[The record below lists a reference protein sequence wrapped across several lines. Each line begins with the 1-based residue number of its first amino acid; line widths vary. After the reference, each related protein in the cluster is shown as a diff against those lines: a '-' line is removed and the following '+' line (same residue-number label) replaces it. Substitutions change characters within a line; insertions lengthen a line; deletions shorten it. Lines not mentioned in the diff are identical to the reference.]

1 MLDLSSLKLVIWD
14 LDDTFWKGTLS
25 EGGVI
30 PIPENNDLLISLSE
44 HGVIN
49 TICSKND
56 FSCAIKKLEA
66 LGVAQWFVFNSIDW
80 TPKGTRIGKILKRIG
95 LRPENCLF
103 IDDNPFNLA
112 EASSSMPELHV
123 ATPSILPEI
132 RAYFDSVPANDLK
145 FTRLNHYRVLEKRR
159 LAEDSATDN
168 TSFLFDAGI
177 TVRIGED
184 CLAHKERIQ
193 ELILRTN
200 QLNFTKWR
208 CSERD
213 LEDLLVDKRSRCG
226 YVCVS
231 DKYGD
236 YGLSGFFA
244 LNQGRLVHFLFSCRI
259 LGLGVEQYVYQYL
272 GYPTLI
278 VNGDVSS
285 QVNDGPAPKWI
296 NSTYDA
302 KTQKKEASSK
312 KVIFKGNCELKQMSW
327 YLDTTGVKEEFAY
340 VNDRGQNIE
349 FAIHSVNYL
358 SFPFLSQSQKDLI
371 LNECSFADTNMFDSE
386 MYSPDVALVLLSTMP
401 EANLGVYQH
410 KTSKIKI
417 AFGEALFPLTDPKNW
432 DGYIRGEL
440 FTSGNVFT
448 QEWLNRFSNEWVSL
462 GALSPDE
469 IEDNAHTLL
478 KQISPMAKVCY
489 ILGSETPFLGN
500 KQPNYEGRHLLHAEI
515 NRRMRSLAERENRVF
530 LIDVND
536 YIRGQ
541 RDFTNNINH
550 FQRRIYYEMALK
562 ANAIIAECTG
572 APVSEKGRFYL
583 WSRILADLLERS
595 GFFSS
600 RLYNITRRVLMK
612 R

>member
-1 MLDLSSLKLVIWD
+1 MIQ
-14 LDDTFWKGTLS
+14 
-25 EGGVI
+25 GVH
-30 PIPENNDLLISLSE
+30 LI
-44 HGVIN
+44 
-49 TICSKND
+49 
-56 FSCAIKKLEA
+56 
-66 LGVAQWFVFNSIDW
+66 
-80 TPKGTRIGKILKRIG
+80 
-95 LRPENCLF
+95 
-103 IDDNPFNLA
+103 
-112 EASSSMPELHV
+112 
-123 ATPSILPEI
+123 
-132 RAYFDSVPANDLK
+132 
-145 FTRLNHYRVLEKRR
+145 
-159 LAEDSATDN
+159 
-168 TSFLFDAGI
+168 
-177 TVRIGED
+177 
-184 CLAHKERIQ
+184 
-193 ELILRTN
+193 
-200 QLNFTKWR
+200 R
-208 CSERD
+208 C
-213 LEDLLVDKRSRCG
+213 
-226 YVCVS
+226 
-231 DKYGD
+231 
-236 YGLSGFFA
+236 
-244 LNQGRLVHFLFSCRI
+244 
-259 LGLGVEQYVYQYL
+259 YQ
-272 GYPTLI
+272 
-278 VNGDVSS
+278 
-285 QVNDGPAPKWI
+285 
-296 NSTYDA
+296 
-302 KTQKKEASSK
+302 
-312 KVIFKGNCELKQMSW
+312 
-327 YLDTTGVKEEFAY
+327 
-340 VNDRGQNIE
+340 
-349 FAIHSVNYL
+349 
-358 SFPFLSQSQKDLI
+358 
-371 LNECSFADTNMFDSE
+371 
-386 MYSPDVALVLLSTMP
+386 
-401 EANLGVYQH
+401 
-410 KTSKIKI
+410 I